1 MILGQELFGERGEL
15 LLAKGVP
22 ITGGQI
28 ETLTS
33 LGCTSV
39 VVDDEESRGIHLPQ
53 LVSNIVRFKT
63 ATRLTKTMT
72 DLRGITAGMLD
83 EDPVLATAAL
93 DSAFTTGQFRR
104 QIREVD
110 PFANLIMEVQ
120 ELVEEVMHAERLD
133 GLDPLVLHHDYAL
146 EQSIDSAIVAAMIGK
161 TIGLPRERLYQLTL
175 GALLHDVGMILVPE
189 KIVNKPTALTD
200 AEREIVHRHP
210 ALGWQLLRE
219 SKDADRNLLA
229 HHVCYQHHERQ
240 DGKGYPRGLVGDNKL
255 DHDRAAQYEPGTLHL
270 FGEIGAVADIYAAL
284 SSRRPFRNAYPPD
297 EVFQI
302 LHESAGTRLNSE
314 IVAQALGILAM
325 YPTGTP
331 VEMLEGPYAGCRGI
345 VAHVDAEHRE
355 QPIVRITRDVD
366 GRLLEAFDVDTAETG
381 WGLRSVRAS
390 DDFNE

>member
-1 MILGQELFGERGEL
+1 MRRILIQNCKPGMILGQELFGERGEL
-15 LLAKGVP
+15 LLDKGVP

-28 ETLTS
+28 DTLTS

-93 DSAFTTGQFRR
+93 DTAFTTGQFRR

-120 ELVEEVMHAERLD
+120 ELVDEIMHAERLD

-161 TIGLPRERLYQLTL
+161 TIGLPRERLYLLTL
-175 GALLHDVGMILVPE
+175 GALHDVGMIFIPE
-189 KIVNKPTALTD
+189 TVVEKPTALEP
-200 AEREIVHRHP
+200 AERELVNRHP

-240 DGKGYPRGLVGDNKL
+240 DAGPAIRAGWWATTPWTWTAPAPTNRARCTFSARSARSPIRMRRSRPAAPTATPTHRTRFSRFCMSRGEVAERGDRGPGAANPGDVPARDARGDSGGAVCGLSRDRGPRRRRAP
-255 DHDRAAQYEPGTLHL
+255 RAADC
-270 FGEIGAVADIYAAL
+270 ADHP
-284 SSRRPFRNAYPPD
+284 RR
-297 EVFQI
+297 
-302 LHESAGTRLNSE
+302 
-314 IVAQALGILAM
+314 
-325 YPTGTP
+325 
-331 VEMLEGPYAGCRGI
+331 
-345 VAHVDAEHRE
+345 
-355 QPIVRITRDVD
+355 
-366 GRLLEAFDVDTAETG
+366 
-381 WGLRSVRAS
+381 
-390 DDFNE
+390 